1 MVKTCPKCSTS
12 NSDNADFCKECRYKF
27 SRFSEVKGAGRR
39 VAHAA
44 REEYEEHKGSVHGVV
59 GSLLMFIIGAAVF
72 SYLYYLTPIA
82 KIVELFRQMI
92 YGYIPEP
99 WNNTI
104 FQFMPGVVVLIFFG
118 LWTISGLLRK
128 KLDIS
133 FLPDF
138 FYYTGVFL
146 FAAGFMMG
154 IGYLIYS
161 YLLVGGMLDTY
172 LCSLGSILVKVD
184 PNAAARCAGLG
195 PETPENT
202 KTGITILDESKF
214 GSEYTDYK
222 ILPIYKDEIY
232 YIPLTI
238 KNLDEENS
246 LNGIYVYNAEMQSET
261 ETDKNIKLI
270 PNVCTADEPCNIAPK
285 TFQIVSLVS
294 EKKIDFKAKDYVDI
308 TVVTKYPYVSFGKGE
323 VFSVRSEPDLRQI
336 EFPKPE
342 SGAGPVDTIL
352 FFSPEYFVETG
363 REYKMKM
370 FVDIINKG
378 KGEIEAKGIE
388 IKRLGT
394 FPILGSATCTVPGFN
409 DAFTEGSKQEFEDL
423 SFKTHIQFSCNLLV
437 RTTLEKGEQQSEI
450 PFQGIPFTAIFE
462 YNYVET
468 LTDTFPVIQMS

>member
-1 MVKTCPKCSTS
+1 MAKICPKCKTE
-12 NSDNADFCKECRYKF
+12 NPDNADFCKECRYKF
-27 SRFSEVKGAGRR
+27 SRLAEVKGTGRR

-44 REEYEEHKGSVHGVV
+44 REEYEEHKGSIHGVV

-99 WNNTI
+99 WNTFFFN
-104 FQFMPGVVVLIFFG
+104 FMPIVLVLIFFG
-118 LWTISGLLRK
+118 LWAISGLLSK

-161 YLLVGGMLDTY
+161 YLLVGGMLDIY
-172 LCSLGSILVKVD
+172 LCPLGSLLVKVD

-202 KTGITILDESKF
+202 KTGITILQESKF
-214 GSEYTDYK
+214 GSEYTDYTV
-222 ILPIYKDEIY
+222 PTIYKDEPYI
-232 YIPLTI
+232 IPLTI

-246 LNGIYVYNAEMQSET
+246 LNNVYVYSANMQSEK
-261 ETDKNIKLI
+261 ESDKNIKLI
-270 PNVCTADEPCNIAPK
+270 PSVCTAGESCNIPAK
-285 TFQIVSLVS
+285 TPQVISLES
-294 EKKIDFKAKDYVDI
+294 EKKIDFKAKDYIDI

-323 VFSVRSEPDLRQI
+323 IFSVRSEPDLRTV

-342 SGAGPVDTIL
+342 SGPGPVDTIV
-352 FFSPEYFVETG
+352 FFSPEYFLQTG
-363 REYKMKM
+363 KLSKVKM
-370 FVDIINKG
+370 FITVVNKG
-378 KGEIEAKGIE
+378 KGEVEAKSIE
-388 IKRLGT
+388 INRLGKFEQLDT
-394 FPILGSATCTVPGFN
+394 ATCVVPGFKDTFN
-409 DAFTEGSKQEFEDL
+409 EGSKQEFEDL
-423 SFKTHIQFSCNLLV
+423 SFKSQIQFSCDV
-437 RTTLEKGEQQSEI
+437 PIKASSSENENI
-450 PFQGIPFTAIFE
+450 PFQGIPFTATFE
-462 YNYVET
+462 YNYIET